1 MSLLMMGGIETT
13 YREIGYATALE
24 CVFRRTTECREDSVE
39 SRTSVDLTEKYTDRN
54 LKIQA
59 PRGEFSPPE
68 VTPERLILPGKMA
81 YIHNDVPRLS
91 SRRSSF
97 L

>member
-24 CVFRRTTECREDSVE
+24 PEFRRTTECREVSVE

-59 PRGEFSPPE
+59 PRREVFSARSDAGEIDFAGENGVYS
-68 VTPERLILPGKMA
+68 K
-81 YIHNDVPRLS
+81 
-91 SRRSSF
+91 
-97 L
+97 